1 MAADGSSS
9 DRPAVILVED
19 HEDTRELV
27 ALAFERAGFEVLQAG
42 SKEEGLNTLRQ
53 HPHPSI
59 LVTDFSLGDGNG
71 LALVREALLEG
82 VLDVHQRIIL
92 WTSMRNVEAPSSIVL
107 LHKPLAVDR
116 LVGEAQNLLARKSA

>member
-42 SKEEGLNTLRQ
+42 SKAEGLHILRQ

-59 LVTDFSLGDGNG
+59 LVTDYSLGDGNG

-82 VLDVHQRIIL
+82 VLDDQRIIL
-92 WTSMRNVEAPSSIVL
+92 WTSMHNVKPPASILL
-107 LHKPLAVDR
+107 LHKPLAADR
-116 LVGEAQNLLARKSA
+116 LVGEAENLLGRKSA